1 MSKIILKDIK
11 KEYGSDETRIT
22 ALDNI
27 NFEIGSGEL
36 VVILGASGA
45 GKSTLLNIL
54 GGMDIPTSGKYLVD
68 DVDVTALNEKKLSL
82 FRREKIGFVFQFYN
96 LMPNL
101 TALENVELSAQTVKS
116 GLDPIEALK
125 MVGLEKRI
133 NNFPSKLSGGEQQR
147 VSIARAIVKQPS
159 LLLCDEPTGA
169 LDSKT
174 GQSIIKLLKEISKN
188 GNQTVIIVTHNANI
202 QYIADRVIK
211 LSDGKI
217 IEDVRNETPKDVEE
231 IVW

>member
-1 MSKIILKDIK
+1 
-11 KEYGSDETRIT
+11 
-22 ALDNI
+22 
-27 NFEIGSGEL
+27 
-36 VVILGASGA
+36 
-45 GKSTLLNIL
+45 
-54 GGMDIPTSGKYLVD
+54 
-68 DVDVTALNEKKLSL
+68 
-82 FRREKIGFVFQFYN
+82 
-96 LMPNL
+96 MPNL
-101 TALENVELSAQTVKS
+101 TALENVELSAQTVKN
-116 GLDPIEALK
+116 GLDPIETLK

-202 QYIADRVIK
+202 QYMADRVIK

-217 IEDVRNETPKDVEE
+217 IEDVRNDTPKDVEE

>member
-36 VVILGASGA
+36 VVILGVSGA

-101 TALENVELSAQTVKS
+101 TALENVELSAQTVKN
-116 GLDPIEALK
+116 GLDPIETLK

-202 QYIADRVIK
+202 QYMADRVIK

-217 IEDVRNETPKDVEE
+217 IEDVRNDTPKDVEE

>member
-101 TALENVELSAQTVKS
+101 TALENVELSAQTVKN

-217 IEDVRNETPKDVEE
+217 IEDVRNDTPKDVEE

>member
-1 MSKIILKDIK
+1 MSKIISKDIK

-101 TALENVELSAQTVKS
+101 TALENVELSAQTVKN
-116 GLDPIEALK
+116 GLDPIETLK

-202 QYIADRVIK
+202 QYMADRVIK

-217 IEDVRNETPKDVEE
+217 IEDVRNDTPKDVEE

>member
-1 MSKIILKDIK
+1 MSKIILKAIK

-101 TALENVELSAQTVKS
+101 TALENVELSAQTVKN
-116 GLDPIEALK
+116 GLDPIETLK

-202 QYIADRVIK
+202 QYMADRVIK

-217 IEDVRNETPKDVEE
+217 IEDVRNDTPKDVEE

>member
-101 TALENVELSAQTVKS
+101 TALENVELSAQTVKN
-116 GLDPIEALK
+116 GLDPIETLK

-217 IEDVRNETPKDVEE
+217 IEDVRNDTPKDVEE

>member
-11 KEYGSDETRIT
+11 KEYCSDETRIT

-101 TALENVELSAQTVKS
+101 TALENVELSAQTVKN
-116 GLDPIEALK
+116 GLDPIETLK

-202 QYIADRVIK
+202 QYMADRVIK

-217 IEDVRNETPKDVEE
+217 IEDVRNDTPKDVEE

>member
-101 TALENVELSAQTVKS
+101 TALENVELSAQTVKN
-116 GLDPIEALK
+116 GLDPIETLK

-147 VSIARAIVKQPS
+147 VSIARAIVKQPR

-202 QYIADRVIK
+202 QYMADRVIK

-217 IEDVRNETPKDVEE
+217 IEDVRNDTPKDVEE

>member
-96 LMPNL
+96 LMHNL
-101 TALENVELSAQTVKS
+101 TALENVELSAQTIKN
-116 GLDPIEALK
+116 GLDPIETLK

-202 QYIADRVIK
+202 QYMADRVIK

-217 IEDVRNETPKDVEE
+217 IEDVRNDTPKDVEE

>member
-101 TALENVELSAQTVKS
+101 TALENVELSAQTVKN
-116 GLDPIEALK
+116 GLDPIETLK

-159 LLLCDEPTGA
+159 RRLGDEPTGA

-202 QYIADRVIK
+202 QYMADRVIK

-217 IEDVRNETPKDVEE
+217 IEDVRNDTPKDVEE

>member
-101 TALENVELSAQTVKS
+101 TALENVELSAQTVKN
-116 GLDPIEALK
+116 GLDPIETLK

-202 QYIADRVIK
+202 QYMADRVIK

-217 IEDVRNETPKDVEE
+217 IEDVRNDTPKDVEE

>member
-68 DVDVTALNEKKLSL
+68 DVDVTALNEKK
-82 FRREKIGFVFQFYN
+82 FNPNNNGYI
-96 LMPNL
+96 LM
-101 TALENVELSAQTVKS
+101 
-116 GLDPIEALK
+116 
-125 MVGLEKRI
+125 
-133 NNFPSKLSGGEQQR
+133 
-147 VSIARAIVKQPS
+147 
-159 LLLCDEPTGA
+159 LL
-169 LDSKT
+169 
-174 GQSIIKLLKEISKN
+174 
-188 GNQTVIIVTHNANI
+188 
-202 QYIADRVIK
+202 YI
-211 LSDGKI
+211 
-217 IEDVRNETPKDVEE
+217 
-231 IVW
+231 